1 MKTATIPAIRVLP
14 DLREQVES
22 SLREG
27 ETLSEF
33 VEQSVRTALQRRRD
47 QSEFVARGIAS
58 LNAARQT
65 EDYVDSVVVIDDLQ
79 RKLDAAKATLAK
91 RRK

>member
-14 DLREQVES
+14 ALREQVES

-33 VEQSVRTALQRRRD
+33 VEQSVRTAIQRRRD
-47 QSEFVARGIAS
+47 QSEFVARGMAS
-58 LNAARQT
+58 LNAAKQT
-65 EDYVDSVVVIDDLQ
+65 KDCVDSAVVIDDLQ
-79 RKLDAAKATLAK
+79 CKLDAAKATLAK
-91 RRK
+91 RST

>member
-14 DLREQVES
+14 ALREQVES
-22 SLREG
+22 SLHPG

-33 VEQSVRTALQRRRD
+33 VEQSVRMALQRRRD
-47 QSEFVARGIAS
+47 QSEFVARGMAS
-58 LNAARQT
+58 LNTARQT
-65 EDYVDSVVVIDDLQ
+65 KDYVDSVVVIDELQ